1 MLSRVDI
8 RPTEIDFSNINP
20 LTHRNLAKRRNKLL
34 ILLTSAPPSLKPI
47 LTFPKGRNK

>member
-1 MLSRVDI
+1 MLSLVDI
-8 RPTEIDFSNINP
+8 RPTEIDFRNINP

-47 LTFPKGRNK
+47 LTFPKVRNK